1 MRPVISLRMLLK
13 SPNKWQSAVLE
24 TPVDRLRNS
33 SAATAALVKYGCGE
47 RTKRIVIDP
56 RLDIMVSESG
66 IPNSSPLRRRGHL
79 CPMLLNDLFC
89 FITVLKFS
97 VVGAF
102 FSFPFLFFRRRVVS
116 IALLPMYQPLVT
128 VHLLVWCYSRRRIG
142 KIMDS
147 GVFPSDSE
155 LPMLLLMDPRESSDR
170 QMKLSVALRASGS
183 VRTAEKTQADLTT
196 PIDIYI
202 LSSRRI

>member
-1 MRPVISLRMLLK
+1 MRPAISLRMLLK

-24 TPVDRLRNS
+24 MPVDRLHDS
-33 SAATAALVKYGCGE
+33 SAAVAALVKYGCGE

-56 RLDIMVSESG
+56 WLDTMVSESR
-66 IPNSSPLRRRGHL
+66 IPNSSSFRRGDHL

-97 VVGAF
+97 VGVF
-102 FSFPFLFFRRRVVS
+102 FSFPFLFFRRRVFS
-116 IALLPMYQPLVT
+116 IAVLPMYQPLVT
-128 VHLLVWCYSRRRIG
+128 VHLLVWWYSRRRIG
-142 KIMDS
+142 KIMNS
-147 GVFPSDSE
+147 GVFPSVSV
-155 LPMLLLMDPRESSDR
+155 LPMLLLMDPRESSDG

-196 PIDIYI
+196 PI
-202 LSSRRI
+202 S